1 MHVIVQF
8 QIGYWWSP
16 SHLSIELPHSSMRR
30 LEPHVTETAGGCRR
44 KQCRGWRYGVTW
56 VNLPLCFKVCI
67 SWLHMSYAE
76 ILHLSAF
83 LHKVFGV
90 LPFIGYSTCES

>member
-1 MHVIVQF
+1 
-8 QIGYWWSP
+8 
-16 SHLSIELPHSSMRR
+16 
-30 LEPHVTETAGGCRR
+30 
-44 KQCRGWRYGVTW
+44 
-56 VNLPLCFKVCI
+56 
-67 SWLHMSYAE
+67 MSYAE